1 MQVSGFRFQDA
12 RVNVRIFVPAF
23 PPRLDRSPDSLHF
36 KPCLDPCADP
46 RRQEFLPDGQAAT
59 MIQKSYKRKSGG
71 DSASSI
77 KEVFVEDSFA
87 GFLERKANA
96 SDEQTAKHRRI

>member
-1 MQVSGFRFQDA
+1 
-12 RVNVRIFVPAF
+12 
-23 PPRLDRSPDSLHF
+23 
-36 KPCLDPCADP
+36 
-46 RRQEFLPDGQAAT
+46 